1 MTETAPM
8 TMADAAAKATV
19 FLNMFKGVQHLAG
32 IVQAAALAQNV
43 VAECEQMAKRL
54 SVVAEEHQSNI
65 AKAKAE
71 AMAVRESAE
80 AYAKDIKYEAD
91 DGLKKAQAVADG
103 LIREAGTTAT
113 DQLAYAAELVQK
125 REAELAA
132 ITEAVNAKASEISAL
147 DARITAA
154 RDAMRKLLG

>member
-1 MTETAPM
+1 MTDTPTM

-43 VAECEQMAKRL
+43 VAECDQMAKRL
-54 SVVAEEHQSNI
+54 SAVAEEHQANI

-71 AMAVRESAE
+71 ALAVRESAE
-80 AYAKDIKYEAD
+80 AYAKDIKESAVREFARAKEAAE
-91 DGLKKAQAVADG
+91 K
-103 LIREAGTTAT
+103 LILDAGTKAT
-113 DQLAYAAELVQK
+113 DQLASAAELVQK

-132 ITEAVNAKASEISAL
+132 ITEVVNAKIGEIASL
-147 DARITAA
+147 DDRIAKA

>member
-1 MTETAPM
+1 MTDTAPM

-43 VAECEQMAKRL
+43 VAECDQMAKRL
-54 SVVAEEHQSNI
+54 SAVAEEHRANI

-71 AMAVRESAE
+71 ALAVRESAE
-80 AYAKDIKYEAD
+80 AYAKDIKGDAD
-91 DGLKKAQAVADG
+91 DELKKAQAVADG
-103 LIREAGTTAT
+103 LILEAGTTAT
-113 DQLAYAAELVQK
+113 DQLAAVAELVQK

-132 ITEAVNAKASEISAL
+132 ITEAVAAKTAEIASLDDRIAKA
-147 DARITAA
+147 
-154 RDAMRKLLG
+154 RDTMRKLLG